1 MGSLCGQVNMA
12 WRMNRSTVTL
22 FLFPLSKSRLDW
34 NEGWSKKCQTKNKP
48 IFSLELVKYQWFS
61 TPKVY
66 QLHMIKTTWVH
77 IFNEVKLL
85 DSDINEINRLLWLFH
100 TKLISI
106 MLYLM
111 SQWDT
116 NCHNTN
122 QITASSA
129 SPQTDPCLSASG
141 LCHHPLSP
149 QLLSL
154 SPVVGNISHYNSSSR
169 TGCHLGAL
177 CSVFVG
183 FGSCFWE
190 SDREQAKGLFPLVQS
205 LLQKDWDSAHRS
217 LCTGREDRH
226 CGWEGRT

>member
-12 WRMNRSTVTL
+12 WRMNRSAVTL

-34 NEGWSKKCQTKNKP
+34 NEGRPEKCQTKNKP
-48 IFSLELVKYQWFS
+48 IFSLKLVKYQWFS

-77 IFNEVKLL
+77 IFNEVKLP
-85 DSDINEINRLLWLFH
+85 DSDTNEINRLLWLFH

-106 MLYLM
+106 MLYLT
-111 SQWDT
+111 SQWYT
-116 NCHNTN
+116 YCHNRN
-122 QITASSA
+122 LITASSA
-129 SPQTDPCLSASG
+129 SPQADPSLSVSG
-141 LCHHPLSP
+141 LCHPSIPH
-149 QLLSL
+149 LLSL
-154 SPVVGNISHYNSSSR
+154 SSIVGNISHYNSSSR

-183 FGSCFWE
+183 LGSCFWE

-205 LLQKDWDSAHRS
+205 LQQRDWDSAHRS
-217 LCTGREDRH
+217 LSTGREDRR